1 MKFDEDDIDR
11 HFLQTVK
18 HELGHVLGIGSV
30 WEERNLVSNGS
41 DASPSVYLG
50 PRGNEGHKLIGGQGE
65 AAAIESHGGQGTAG
79 SQQSVP

>member
-1 MKFDEDDIDR
+1 MRNTIN
-11 HFLQTVK
+11 Q
-18 HELGHVLGIGSV
+18 VLGIGSV

-50 PRGNEGHKLIGGQGE
+50 PRGNEGHRLIGGQGE

-79 SQQSVP
+79 SQ